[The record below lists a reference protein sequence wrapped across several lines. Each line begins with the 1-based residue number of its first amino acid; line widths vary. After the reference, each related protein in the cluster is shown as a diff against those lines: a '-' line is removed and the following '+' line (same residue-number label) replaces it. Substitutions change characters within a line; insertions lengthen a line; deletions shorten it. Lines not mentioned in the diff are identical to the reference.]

1 MAKKA
6 GSGQG
11 ILSWPRFRGRNGVD
25 DPNTLPVDMGTEAIN
40 WIITTQGL
48 GHRRRGTVKV
58 PITGTFTGAASMT
71 RFAPTQNDGAARLV
85 FSTFDTPT
93 KFMQVAGGTAAV
105 EVGMSEGTALV
116 GSPLLVSYATGNGK
130 LFAAFK
136 NTAGN
141 RLHVMDPTGT
151 GDNVFALAGLIPSG
165 PPSNVENVGSG
176 GYPAVIRYYRIQQRS
191 YWGNTTQAVSALSA
205 STAFTPSGAGAGV
218 RISLPTTIPK
228 ATQWRVFASADNVL
242 FYLISGWMDP
252 SVTVFFDDF
261 NLVEWY
267 ASYEA
272 APLEGSRYPLP
283 GAKYI
288 LWDGVR
294 LLLFGTQGDQTGND
308 LPAVPGRVYFTQALD
323 ATVEGGED
331 ESIVMTT
338 QNKGYID
345 ISRNAGAEDRG
356 LVGPIDGNIL
366 VMQSRGIT
374 LLKPTGAATRPY
386 ARITL
391 TKEIGSVSHW
401 ASFVGEDEAGRPA
414 IYWLDPHRGPYRY
427 GADGL
432 QWLGYDIQDLWNTFD
447 PQLSTELVAHGLYD
461 QRARRC
467 YWWIVTGAQLYP
479 TITLCFHPT
488 EGRLTR
494 DQGVR
499 YGWTWWDGLAATGRC
514 SVMFAETFG
523 APMARRLKPYLGY
536 PNRIVQ
542 LDADDV
548 NVDDEGQ
555 PEETAYAALVR
566 SKAWNTTPAP
576 QIVQLDKAWVRAECT
591 NAILAQRL
599 IRNYGDQEAILSTV
613 PLAPQ
618 GTEARRI
625 FLFEDA
631 QLAGVWTF
639 QTELGDAL
647 ATDQFYAIDRWDA
660 RMTTTDLEVGTSEL

>member
-6 GSGQG
+6 GSSQG

-25 DPNTLPVDMGTEAIN
+25 DPNTLPADMGTEAIN

-48 GHRRRGTVKV
+48 GHRRRGTVKM
-58 PITGTFTGAASMT
+58 PITGTFTGAASLT
-71 RFAPTQNDGAARLV
+71 RFSPTQSDGEARLV
-85 FSTFDTPT
+85 FSTFDTPS
-93 KFMQVAGGTAAV
+93 KFMQVAGGSAAT
-105 EVGMSEGTALV
+105 ELARTEGLV

-130 LFAAFK
+130 LFIAYK
-136 NTAGN
+136 STAGN
-141 RLHVMDPTGT
+141 RLHVFNPAVTPA
-151 GDNVFALAGLIPSG
+151 ALVQAGLVPSG
-165 PPSNVENVGSG
+165 PPTVADAPG
-176 GYPAVIRYYRIQQRS
+176 GGTYPAIYRIYRAQQRAFQ
-191 YWGNTTQAVSALSA
+191 NNQTQAVSALS
-205 STAFTPSGAGAGV
+205 TGQAFTPSGSGPAARV
-218 RISLPTTIPK
+218 FAPTTIPRG
-228 ATQWRVFASADNVL
+228 THWRVFASRDGVL
-242 FYLISGWMDP
+242 FYLISGWLDA
-252 SVTVFFDDF
+252 SVTTFFDDATP
-261 NLVEWY
+261 VETY
-267 ASYEA
+267 ASFPA

-294 LLLFGTQGDQTGND
+294 LLMFGTQGDQTGND

-331 ESIVMTT
+331 ESVVMTT
-338 QNKGYID
+338 ENKGYLD
-345 ISRNAGAEDRG
+345 ISRNSGAEDRG
-356 LVGPIDGNIL
+356 IVGPIDGMIL
-366 VMQSRGIT
+366 VMQSRGIY

-432 QWLGYDIQDLWNTFD
+432 QWLGYDIQDLWKTFD
-447 PQLSTELVAHGLYD
+447 PQLSTPLVAHGLYD
-461 QRARRC
+461 QRQRRC

-479 TITLCFHPT
+479 TVTICFHPT
-488 EGRLTR
+488 EGRPTR

-514 SVMFAETFG
+514 AVMFAETFG

-542 LDADDV
+542 LDAEDV

-566 SKAWNTTPAP
+566 SKAWNTTAAP

-599 IRNYGDQEAILSTV
+599 IRNYGDQEEILSTV
-613 PLAPQ
+613 PLMPQ

-660 RMTTTDLEVGTSEL
+660 RITTTDLEVGTSEL